1 MADKGGQTTQAGID
15 YQNKI
20 AALFLGRMISPGPW
34 PASKD
39 IIEVRNE
46 DPSAEVDDVVVRY
59 RDHTVWIQV
68 KLSMAATGDTWI
80 KFWQHMLAQR
90 WSSFGEHDRLVL
102 VISQT
107 PPWVRELAEIC
118 GKAGGSKRPVEL
130 ATLDQQVREWQ
141 ARLSIAQKD
150 LLNSIVQHLAGRA
163 PAEHLSPQA
172 LFELFSHMLVWLQFN
187 PDQIESDFCDL
198 YMPRTNVESSQ
209 LFARLYYLVSDRA
222 RYGKSI
228 SRAELIQEL
237 SRENILILGGGAV
250 PNLSGLVQEIFKR
263 VQEVSAALPGLPKM
277 EDLFDDHRD
286 PADSADVVAAIFRTS
301 GNRTTAPFQVPY
313 VGRREG
319 VADTQRALRNA
330 LIDAGGTLLVA
341 CRGGI
346 GKTREVAEL
355 AKNLSNEGWIVCVAR
370 NEGDA
375 ILNRLSGFPFN
386 QSDRL
391 LLVFDDLHRRA
402 AAGVGRSKTVC

>member
-59 RDHTVWIQV
+59 RDHSVWIQV

-90 WSSFGEHDRLVL
+90 WDSFGERDRLVL

-118 GKAGGSKRPVEL
+118 GKAGGSKRPGEL

-150 LLNSIVQHLAGRA
+150 LLSSIVQHFAGRA
-163 PAEHLSPQA
+163 PAEYLSPQA

-187 PDQIESDFCDL
+187 PDQIESDFCDS
-198 YMPRTNVESSQ
+198 YMPRANVESSQ
-209 LFARLYYLVSDRA
+209 LFARLYFLVSDRA

-263 VQEVSAALPGLPKM
+263 VQENPPLYLDCP
-277 EDLFDDHRD
+277 RW
-286 PADSADVVAAIFRTS
+286 RTCS
-301 GNRTTAPFQVPY
+301 
-313 VGRREG
+313 
-319 VADTQRALRNA
+319 
-330 LIDAGGTLLVA
+330 
-341 CRGGI
+341 
-346 GKTREVAEL
+346 
-355 AKNLSNEGWIVCVAR
+355 
-370 NEGDA
+370 
-375 ILNRLSGFPFN
+375 RLSAIPQF
-386 QSDRL
+386 
-391 LLVFDDLHRRA
+391 H
-402 AAGVGRSKTVC
+402 